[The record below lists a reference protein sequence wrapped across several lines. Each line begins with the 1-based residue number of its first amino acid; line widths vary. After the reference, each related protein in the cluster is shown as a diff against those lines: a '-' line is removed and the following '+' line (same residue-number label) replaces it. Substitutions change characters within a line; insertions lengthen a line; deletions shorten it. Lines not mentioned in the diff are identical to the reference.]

1 MGSPIENKNAAVAF
15 PTATNYALQ
24 PGGKRGV
31 EFLATS
37 ATAASFA
44 VPAAWKGNFLR
55 FKLHA
60 NGVSNLYCRVALSFR
75 ATAETLVIN
84 QTTTPGTG
92 HVASGARLNDGE
104 MVDGIVP
111 HDATFLEWVSSATG
125 GYVEFWCSEIGVIA
139 KGT

>member
-15 PTATNYALQ
+15 PTATTEVLR
-24 PGGKRGV
+24 PGGKQGV
-31 EFLATS
+31 NYLATS

-44 VPAAWKGNFLR
+44 VPTAWKGNFLR

-60 NGVSNLYCRVALSFR
+60 NGTSNLHCNVAFTFR
-75 ATAETLVIN
+75 ASAEVLVID
-84 QTTTPGTG
+84 QTNTPGTG
-92 HVASGARLNDGE
+92 NVKSGPRLNDGE

-111 HDATFLEWVSSATG
+111 QDATFLEWVSNATG
-125 GYVEFWCSEIGVIA
+125 GFVEFWISEIAPMG